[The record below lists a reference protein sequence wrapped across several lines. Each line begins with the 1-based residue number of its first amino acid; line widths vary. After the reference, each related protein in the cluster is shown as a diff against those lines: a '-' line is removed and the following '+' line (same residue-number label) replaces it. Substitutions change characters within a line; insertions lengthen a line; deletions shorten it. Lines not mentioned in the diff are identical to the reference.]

1 MRQLAA
7 VWPPLFPAEQKR
19 LAQLLIERVLI
30 RRGTGGSGDDGMSRI
45 RKRGDATVQ
54 LHMDRGAV
62 KLSIFIPL
70 QIRKHGVRK
79 VVIRPDGESASPTA
93 RGQFD
98 SPMPVALVRAFYWQQ
113 LLDDGVVASGAAIS
127 VREELL
133 ESLGFFLFAVL
144 QRLRGL
150 PRLLFATPALILS
163 FPAFSFDLRL
173 ALPLLDEPRDFDRG
187 LLQLPNNG
195 WDPAGQVPGRC
206 LSPLL
211 GPICPRVRRVGLEA
225 EAPGRKVVGARPTIV
240 LRVPAASLGDE
251 IGQANVFAVHIPG
264 LGSL

>member
-30 RRGTGGSGDDGMSRI
+30 RRGTGGGGDDGMSRI

-54 LHMDRGAV
+54 LRMDRGAV

-98 SPMPVALVRAFYWQQ
+98 SPMLMALARAFYWQQ
-113 LLDDGVVASGAAIS
+113 LLDDGVVASSAAIAQGEPARLD
-127 VREELL
+127 RERT
-133 ESLGFFLFAVL
+133 AA
-144 QRLRGL
+144 
-150 PRLLFATPALILS
+150 PHA
-163 FPAFSFDLRL
+163 
-173 ALPLLDEPRDFDRG
+173 
-187 LLQLPNNG
+187 
-195 WDPAGQVPGRC
+195 AGAGHHPGH
-206 LSPLL
+206 
-211 GPICPRVRRVGLEA
+211 
-225 EAPGRKVVGARPTIV
+225 PGG
-240 LRVPAASLGDE
+240 PAAAL
-251 IGQANVFAVHIPG
+251 
-264 LGSL
+264 